1 MSTVQKWSLL
11 THLLKKF
18 SMENFIFCVVE
29 IYVSQLIHVLGS
41 KNSRLEVFY
50 KKEILKT
57 FPKFTGKHLCWR
69 LFFNKV
75 ADLRSAIS
83 LNRDFGTGIFL
94 YNL

>member
-1 MSTVQKWSLL
+1 MNTVQKWSLL
-11 THLLKKF
+11 TPLLKKF

-57 FPKFTGKHLCWR
+57 FTKSTGKYLCWS

-75 ADLRSAIS
+75 PGMIPAI
-83 LNRDFGTGIFL
+83 
-94 YNL
+94 